1 MGFLITKCEFCDY
14 STNVKCNLKR
24 HQHAKHSKEI
34 HEKQQKLTNG
44 QNVPPNGQ
52 NVPPNEQNVPP
63 NEQNVP
69 PNEQNV
75 PPNEQ
80 NVPFSNTCTK
90 CNKNYK
96 TKKHLYNHELKC
108 KGIDELTCPK
118 CMKSFTTRQH
128 KYNHIKRNKCIARSI
143 IHARTPYIQNIT
155 NNIQNADT
163 IQNINIANIQ
173 NHNIIINNFGSERI
187 DHISEEDIKRIL
199 QAGTNT
205 VPLYIKKKH
214 FDKNFPENNNI
225 KYSSDNKCHVME
237 ENLWK
242 EKDIGLL
249 STSLI
254 QDNTEVLLMYC
265 DNNQIQLLNEIK
277 DIDKYEHIRNKL
289 FIVYNKTDNQKYN
302 TVLAKIKEL
311 IKSSTL
317 EFED

>member
-1 MGFLITKCEFCDY
+1 MTQNDAVKTHKCAFCFYCSKRRFD
-14 STNVKCNLKR
+14 LKR
-24 HQHAKHSKEI
+24 HHNAKHYDKIFENTYSLK
-34 HEKQQKLTNG
+34 
-44 QNVPPNGQ
+44 NGQ

-128 KYNHIKRNKCIARSI
+128 KYNHIKRNKCSARSI
-143 IHARTPYIQNIT
+143 VNARTPNIQNI
-155 NNIQNADT
+155 NNKNIQIAET
-163 IQNINIANIQ
+163 IQNINNIQ
-173 NHNIIINNFGSERI
+173 INNFGSERI
-187 DHISEEDIKRIL
+187 DHISQEDIKRIL

-225 KYSSDNKCHVME
+225 KYSSDNKCRVME

-265 DNNQIQLLNEIK
+265 DNNEIQLLHDMK
-277 DIDKYEHIRNKL
+277 DTDKFEHIRNKL
-289 FIVYNKTDNQKYN
+289 FIVYNKTDNKKYN
-302 TVLAKIKEL
+302 TVLTKIKEL
-311 IKSSTL
+311 IKSST
-317 EFED
+317 FENIVFSRI